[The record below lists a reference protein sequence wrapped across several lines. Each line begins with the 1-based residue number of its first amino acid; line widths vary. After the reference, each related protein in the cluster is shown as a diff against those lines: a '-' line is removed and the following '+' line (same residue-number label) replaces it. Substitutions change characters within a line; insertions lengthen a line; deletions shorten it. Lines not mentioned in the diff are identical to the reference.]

1 MKPRDSMVFLLWA
14 GAKTEAGDQLTEEE
28 FAMFKEARES
38 SISLASKIMRIKP
51 HEYEYV
57 KGQAFNEK

>member
-1 MKPRDSMVFLLWA
+1 MTPRESMVFLLWA
-14 GAKTEAGDQLTEEE
+14 GAKHEAGDQLTEEE
-28 FAMFKEARES
+28 FILFKEARQV

-57 KGQAFNEK
+57 KGESFS

>member
-1 MKPRDSMVFLLWA
+1 MTPRESMVFLLWA
-14 GAKTEAGDQLTEEE
+14 GAKHEAGDQLTEEE
-28 FAMFKEARES
+28 FVLFKTARRA
-38 SISLASKIMRIKP
+38 SIALASKIMRIKP